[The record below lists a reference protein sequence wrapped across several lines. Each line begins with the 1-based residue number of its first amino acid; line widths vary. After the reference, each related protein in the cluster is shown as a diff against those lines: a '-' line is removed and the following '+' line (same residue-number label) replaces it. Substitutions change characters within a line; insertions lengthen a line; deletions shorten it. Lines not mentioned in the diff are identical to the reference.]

1 MPNSGPPVIDAE
13 RAASRVLEAER
24 AARTQVEQCEQQC
37 ARLIAETQ
45 ARGTALHARTGVRI
59 ERLRERMK
67 TAAHTRL
74 DRIRA
79 EEAALAA
86 DTAIGIPA
94 PLDAALDQLVAEMTG
109 DGG

>member
-1 MPNSGPPVIDAE
+1 MPNFGPPIIDAE

-24 AARTQVEQCEQQC
+24 AARAQVEQCEQQC

-45 ARGTALHARTGVRI
+45 TRGTALHARTEARI

-67 TAAHTRL
+67 AAAHTRL
-74 DRIRA
+74 DRIHT
-79 EEAALAA
+79 EEAVLAA
-86 DTAIGIPA
+86 DTAISIPA
-94 PLDAALDQLVAEMTG
+94 HLDAALEQLVAEMTG